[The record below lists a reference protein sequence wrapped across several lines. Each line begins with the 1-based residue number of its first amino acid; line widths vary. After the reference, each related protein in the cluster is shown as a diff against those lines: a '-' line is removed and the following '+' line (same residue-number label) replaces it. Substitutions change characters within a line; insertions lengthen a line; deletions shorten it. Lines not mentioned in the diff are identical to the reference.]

1 MYVIQ
6 NEKDQNLYWSNVEG
20 WGDAESA
27 TAYTEAETQI
37 LHLPME
43 GVWKLIRSEHDTANV
58 A

>member
-6 NEKDQNLYWSNVEG
+6 NQKDPELYWSNVDG
-20 WGDAESA
+20 WGDAENA
-27 TAYTEAETQI
+27 TAFMEADTKI

-43 GVWKLIRSEHDTANV
+43 GVWKLIRSEYDTANV